1 MCETFFQPSWF
12 HPRRVMESGRFG
24 CSRSLLAFLSGFI
37 LRFRW
42 IQGLGAAIAHICA
55 CGKYSPGTSRRQA
68 LV

>member
-1 MCETFFQPSWF
+1 MWKICGKLGLSQNDTNSRPFGERPKRTFFQPSYF

-42 IQGLGAAIAHICA
+42 I
-55 CGKYSPGTSRRQA
+55 
-68 LV
+68 